1 MPGPYGDE
9 GHEADHVQ
17 HRLVLRDLSLRDVR
31 DGNETAVQAGKG
43 LSPLRAS
50 VRGYSPIDPEGS
62 VETASVGR
70 LFVNQPCVTMSATG
84 TRRRHVF

>member
-9 GHEADHVQ
+9 GHEADHVH

-43 LSPLRAS
+43 LSLYARLYWAS
-50 VRGYSPIDPEGS
+50 NDAQR
-62 VETASVGR
+62 
-70 LFVNQPCVTMSATG
+70 
-84 TRRRHVF
+84 